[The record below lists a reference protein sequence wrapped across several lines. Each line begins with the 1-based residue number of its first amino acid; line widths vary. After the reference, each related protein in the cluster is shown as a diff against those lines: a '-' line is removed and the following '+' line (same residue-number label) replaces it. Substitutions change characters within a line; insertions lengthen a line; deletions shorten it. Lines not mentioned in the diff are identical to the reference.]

1 MASAKRKAA
10 KAAKLARKARRAENR
25 EFDRLASMA
34 LKGPEA
40 TTPLAVIEGGKRDI
54 IVTPEMLA
62 KSRTVRRI
70 PSGGRSGQIQAQQ
83 AFKIPIPAPGVLPK
97 NLKKGRDPVF
107 AMDQDAGEISVW
119 AAGTWASGWFDGPTF
134 MGYPALSLLAVLP
147 EYRRM
152 AEVLATECTREWI
165 RITAA
170 DSDNQA
176 KLDKVTKLDTEL
188 KRIDVRGAFRRL
200 IELDAFFGRAHL
212 FVDVGTDPDDR
223 PELEKS
229 IGNGR
234 NPTSLAK
241 FKGKTGFLRGV
252 KPIEPVWC
260 YPAYYNATNPLKD
273 NWYAPQIWYCQ
284 AQSVHVSRLL
294 RFVGR
299 EVPDLLKPSYMFG
312 GVSLSQLMKPYVD
325 RWITTVQAVTDIIV
339 SFSTTGIRTN
349 MSNVLKPGQPNIFER
364 VEMFTNLRSNLGTMI
379 LDKDTEE
386 FFQFNVPLS
395 ELEALMSK
403 MQEFLCSMSGE
414 PVVKLLG
421 IQPAGLNASSQG
433 EITSWLDWCE
443 AFREKFCAEHLT
455 TIVDFVQL
463 SLFGEVDPDIQWGWI
478 NLRSLD
484 PKEETER
491 RKVQA
496 EMDATYIEAGVF
508 DPLEI
513 RQGLMAD
520 AESPYFGLE
529 EVTPMGGGG
538 EEGSAAVDPAMAG
551 EFPQLDPPPG
561 QTALTDQTGQEDP
574 RSARRQGGPRATT
587 RPTAPARRD
596 VSPEADQDGARPGR
610 EAEASGRRSQSGR
623 DPGTERP
630 GRDPAAREPLTGA
643 LPVLKVPKTKGV
655 TEPA

>member
-1 MASAKRKAA
+1 VGKHKARKAA
-10 KAAKLARKARRAENR
+10 EKARKQKRREHR
-25 EFDRLASMA
+25 ELDRAAAAA
-34 LKGPEA
+34 LLPPP
-40 TTPLAVIEGGKRDI
+40 TLSVVEGGKKGL
-54 IVTPEMLA
+54 VEVSPEMLL
-62 KSRTVRRI
+62 KSRRRKE
-70 PSGGRSGQIQAQQ
+70 GGGPKPGQITALQMFQ
-83 AFKIPIPAPGVLPK
+83 IPRPAPGVVPK
-97 NLKKGRDPVF
+97 RLTRGQREPVL
-107 AMDQDAGEISVW
+107 AMDQDAGELSQWAGATSW
-119 AAGTWASGWFDGPTF
+119 AAGWFDGPTF

-170 DSDNQA
+170 DSKDQA
-176 KLDKVTKLDTEL
+176 KLDKVTALNTEL
-188 KRIDVRGAFRRL
+188 ERLDIRGAMRRV

-223 PELEKS
+223 KELETS

-234 NPTSLAK
+234 NPATTTK
-241 FKGKTGFLRGV
+241 FEGQKGFLRGV

-284 AQSVHVSRLL
+284 AQSLHVTRLL

-339 SFSTTGIRTN
+339 SYSTTGIRTN
-349 MSNVLKPGQPNIFER
+349 LSTALKPGQPDIFAR
-364 VEMFTNLRSNLGTMI
+364 VEMFSNLRSNLGTMV

-421 IQPAGLNASSQG
+421 IQPAGLNASSDG
-433 EITSWLDWCE
+433 ELTSWLDWCE
-443 AFREKFCAEHLT
+443 AFRSKFCSPHLT
-455 TIVDFVQL
+455 TIIDFAQL
-463 SLFGEVDPDIQWGWI
+463 SLFGEVDPDISWGWV
-478 NLRSLD
+478 NLRSLN
-484 PKEETER
+484 PKEEAEQ

-496 EMDATYIEAGVF
+496 ETDATYVEMGAF
-508 DPLEI
+508 DPMEI
-513 RQGLMAD
+513 RQALLAD
-520 AESPYFGLE
+520 PESPYFGLE
-529 EVTPMGGGG
+529 ELVPDTAAGATG
-538 EEGSAAVDPAMAG
+538 EGAIDPDMAA
-551 EFPQLDPPPG
+551 EFPGLAAPAPAQP
-561 QTALTDQTGQEDP
+561 ALTDQTGQEDP
-574 RSARRQGGPRATT
+574 RAQRRGGEARPRDPEGA
-587 RPTAPARRD
+587 RPTAGPREQR
-596 VSPEADQDGARPGR
+596 ADP
-610 EAEASGRRSQSGR
+610 EASGRRAESGAQPR
-623 DPGTERP
+623 TERP
-630 GRDPAAREPLTGA
+630 GSPDRGERLTGA
-643 LPVLKVPKTKGV
+643 LRPLRAPKTKGLG
-655 TEPA
+655 E